1 MDTINAPKERI
12 FTRYQVFVI
21 AILALLQFTVILD
34 FMVLNP
40 LSEILMRKW
49 DISAAQFGLVV
60 SGYAFSAG
68 ISGVLAAGFADKFDR
83 KKMLLLFYT
92 GFILGT
98 YLCALAP
105 NYQMLLAARIVTGLF
120 GGVIS
125 AIGMAIVADLFMP
138 ETRGRVMGFIQMAFA
153 LSQIVGIPVGW
164 ELAIRFEWHAPFW
177 MIGVLGTLM
186 GILIAVYMRPITEH
200 LTKRTE
206 KNAFKHLWDTLRNR
220 RYFLAFGTMV
230 LMATGGYMLMP
241 FGNAF
246 SIHNMGIHPEQITFL
261 FMAVGLANLVSAP
274 FIGRFTD
281 KLGRV
286 NVFYAASLLTLVMVV
301 ILTHR
306 GITPLWLAIIINS
319 IMMIGVFGRMIP
331 VNAIMTSMPSMQDR
345 GAFMS
350 INASIQQLA
359 GGLASVL
366 AGQIIHKT
374 GTGYLEH
381 YDTLGFVIVGALI
394 ITTIMITL
402 LNRQIS
408 AEKTSAAV
416 TPPEN
421 VAAAH

>member
-1 MDTINAPKERI
+1 MDTTTAPKERI
-12 FTRYQVFVI
+12 FSRYQVFVI

-49 DISAAQFGLVV
+49 DISASQFGFVV

-83 KKMLLLFYT
+83 KKMLMVFYT
-92 GFILGT
+92 GFIIGT

-105 NYQMLLAARIVTGLF
+105 NYHMLLIARIVTGLF

-125 AIGMAIVADLFMP
+125 AIGMAIVADLFRP

-153 LSQIVGIPVGW
+153 LSQIVGIPLGW

-177 MIGVLGTLM
+177 MIGVMGTIM
-186 GILIAVYMRPITEH
+186 GVLIAMYMKPITGH
-200 LTKRTE
+200 LSKKTE
-206 KNAFKHLWDTLRNR
+206 KNAFRHLWDTLQNR
-220 RYFLAFGTMV
+220 RYTLAFGTMV

-246 SIHNMGIHPEQITFL
+246 SIHNMGIHPDDIKIL
-261 FMAVGLANLVSAP
+261 FVAVGIVNLVSAP

-286 NVFYAASLLTLVMVV
+286 NVFYAASMLTLVMVV
-301 ILTHR
+301 IFTHR
-306 GITPLWLAIIINS
+306 GITPLWLAIIINGF
-319 IMMIGVFGRMIP
+319 MMVGVFGRMIP
-331 VNAIMTSMPSMQDR
+331 VQAIMTSMPAMQDR

-359 GGLASVL
+359 GGLAAVL

-374 GTGYLEH
+374 PSGYLEH
-381 YDTLGFVIVGALI
+381 YDTLGFVIVGALV
-394 ITTIMITL
+394 ITTIMIYL

-408 AEKTSAAV
+408 AEKTGA
-416 TPPEN
+416 TPQPEN
-421 VAAAH
+421 VMAAH